1 MASSSATIHD
11 SLVTFLCGGTDRCDP
26 SWDKAA
32 DAIDQCYK
40 LYFIRD
46 GEAHLALKGEA
57 DVTLRAGQ
65 AYFIPG
71 CQIVR
76 QWCRKSFEVDWLHF
90 VPESL
95 YLSFLMSHVPRVH
108 AWPLASLAHWEPIYS
123 GIEQSLAARAIWLDY
138 RLQAMVLDLVSRVL
152 QQYNFTH
159 MGAVDPIFEQLQP
172 AITYMDANLSDNP
185 SLAQIARVVHL
196 APNYF
201 HQKFTRTFQMTPLAY
216 MLQKRLNLAKQLLSS
231 TDLTLEKIAL
241 RSGFQS
247 PFYLSRM
254 FKNRYNIRPSE
265 FRRRTGP

>member
-1 MASSSATIHD
+1 MAPSSAAVRD
-11 SLVTFLCGGTDRCDP
+11 SLVTFLCGGACRCDP
-26 SWDKAA
+26 SWDKSA

-40 LYFIRD
+40 LYFVRD
-46 GEAHLALKGEA
+46 GEAHVALTGEA
-57 DVTLRAGQ
+57 DVAIRAGQ

-71 CQIVR
+71 YQLVR
-76 QWCRKSFEVDWLHF
+76 QWCRKSLDVAWLHF
-90 VPESL
+90 VPDSL
-95 YLSFLMSHVPRVH
+95 YLSFLMSHVPGVH
-108 AWPLASLAHWEPIYS
+108 AWPLASFAYWEPIY
-123 GIEQSLAARAIWLDY
+123 GDIERLFADRAIWLDY
-138 RLQAMVLDLVSRVL
+138 RVQALVLDMVSRVL

-172 AITYMDANLSDNP
+172 AIAYMDAHLADNP
-185 SLAQIARVVHL
+185 RLAEIARIVHL

-216 MLQKRLNLAKQLLSS
+216 MLQKRLHLARQLLLG

-254 FKNRYNIRPSE
+254 FKKRYHICPSE
-265 FRRRTGP
+265 FRRRAGP